1 LAGLFSL
8 SYRVYAALLM
18 VLAEVEDKNPVGFF
32 IQSNDIDNIFLV
44 NKWGQTSCS
53 DYFQE
58 V

>member
-1 LAGLFSL
+1 
-8 SYRVYAALLM
+8 M